1 MIRKSFFTLALL
13 LVTLIADAQI
23 GAGQWIIHPNFNG
36 NIINNCVDAGTRV
49 YFVSNG
55 SLFYYEKSTQSMHDF
70 EARVDI
76 NGTQVSQI
84 YYNTEKGNLV
94 VAYSDCNIDIIDSNG
109 NIVNVPAI
117 KDAIMPKAKVIND
130 VNFGNNKTYIAT
142 SFGYLVIEDD
152 TWDMLEVRN
161 FEDQIYSVAILG
173 DYKLMSASGKF
184 YYCQADEQIETIR
197 WHHQSP
203 NEMGNGRIFPI
214 NGNKFFFTTASSFY
228 EVTMTNDSE
237 GNLSFS
243 SVKIADAIPKSI
255 QKTPNGFV
263 ASRFYKVSSDV
274 ENFYDYYYTFDSN
287 GNNAKIHN
295 DNEIYTSQ
303 ENNNWWVLGS
313 NGLAHIVNNV
323 KGEYM
328 SPNGISIAKRAYW
341 SVYDPYQ
348 SRVLLSRT
356 AENRVLEVWDA
367 TTNTEIN
374 SLTGSQWNNITPSNI
389 GNYGGNYWMAV
400 SPNEPN
406 TYYFCSRKEGG
417 VAKVQ
422 NDSVVVRYN
431 SSNAPVSVRAG
442 AIAFDSQGNLW
453 VAQPYP
459 DSSPDVIAIT
469 PEKQALGSVVAS
481 DFITNDL
488 GGACKNSDAA
498 YKRMTF
504 DIGAGDTKVYSA
516 GGYDDPLIIWNN
528 NADLSLNKYKVF
540 RTFNDQDNKSFST
553 YAWVYVKA
561 DNEGI
566 IWIGTARGVI
576 SFDPRRA
583 FDEDFHITVNKVT
596 RNEGVEVN
604 EILLGGM
611 QVNCIDCDDMNRK
624 WIGTND
630 GGVYLVSA
638 DGSEIIKHFDVSN
651 SVLPSNQIY
660 SVCCNRATNSVL
672 VVTAN
677 GVVEYFN
684 DITPSAGDYSN
695 VYAYPNPVQSSFTGY
710 VTIKGLMEN
719 SSVVVV
725 DATGKTVAM
734 LTSTG
739 GVAMWDACDA
749 AGVPVK
755 TGVYRVY
762 AAQGSPRPNGKPL
775 TKIAVIK

>member
-23 GAGQWIIHPNFNG
+23 GTGQWKIHPNFNG

-55 SLFYYEKSTQSMHDF
+55 SLFYYEKSTQSMHVF
-70 EARVDI
+70 EARVDV
-76 NGTQVSQI
+76 NGLQVSQI
-84 YYNTEKGNLV
+84 YYNPEKGNLV

-109 NIVNVPAI
+109 NIINIPAV
-117 KDAIMPKAKVIND
+117 KDVIMPKAKEIND
-130 VNFGNNKTYIAT
+130 INFGNNKTYVAT
-142 SFGYLVIEDD
+142 SFGYVVIEDD
-152 TWDMLEVRN
+152 TWDMVEVRN
-161 FEDQIYSVAILG
+161 YEYPVNSVAIVG
-173 DYKLMSASGKF
+173 DYKVMSVSDQF
-184 YYCQADEQIETIR
+184 YYCQANEQIEALR
-197 WHHQSP
+197 WFQQSP
-203 NEMGNGRIFPI
+203 NTVGKGRIYPI
-214 NGNKFFFTTASSFY
+214 NDNKFFFTTASSFY
-228 EVTMTNDSE
+228 EVTMSNDSE
-237 GNLSFS
+237 GKLSFS
-243 SVKIADAIPKSI
+243 PVKIVDAIPKSV
-255 QKTPNGFV
+255 QQTPNGFV
-263 ASRFYKVSSDV
+263 ASRFYVVSGDV
-274 ENFYDYYYTFDSN
+274 ESYYDYYYTFDIN
-287 GNNAKIHN
+287 GSNAKMHN
-295 DNEIYTSQ
+295 DDEIYTSQ

-323 KGEYM
+323 KGEYVA
-328 SPNGISIAKRAYW
+328 PNGISIGKRAYW

-374 SLTGSQWNNITPSNI
+374 SLTGSQWSNVTPANI
-389 GNYGGNYWMAV
+389 GNYGGNYWLAV

-406 TYYFCSRKEGG
+406 TYFYCSRKEGG

-422 NDSVVVRYN
+422 NDSIVVRYN
-431 SSNAPVSVRAG
+431 SSNAPISARAG

-459 DSSPDVIAIT
+459 GAPDAIAIT
-469 PEKQALGSVVAS
+469 PEKQALGSVVTS
-481 DFITNDL
+481 DFVTNDL
-488 GGACKNSDAA
+488 GGACKNSDSA

-516 GGYDDPLIIWNN
+516 GGFDDLLVIWNN
-528 NADLSLNKYKVF
+528 NADLSLNQYKVF
-540 RTFNDQDNKSFST
+540 SSFRDQDNKPFST
-553 YAWVYVKA
+553 YAWVYIKA
-561 DNEGI
+561 DNDGM
-566 IWIGTARGVI
+566 IWIGTVRGVI

-596 RNEGVEVN
+596 RNEGVDVN
-604 EILLGGM
+604 EYLLEGI
-611 QVNCIDCDDMNRK
+611 QVNCIDCDGLNRK
-624 WIGTND
+624 WIGTDD

-672 VVTAN
+672 IVTPK

-684 DITPSAGDYSN
+684 DMTPSAGDYSN
-695 VYAYPNPVQSSFTGY
+695 VSAYPNPVQSTFTGY

-719 SSVVVV
+719 STVVVV

-755 TGVYRVY
+755 TGIYSVY